1 MKKKQDPSPMEL
13 YNRSLMAMGEA
24 SQSMM
29 QDWFQ
34 NILDVSEGC
43 SETINTANEALQ
55 ESSKKGNSELDKLL
69 ATRIP
74 PQKALKAQQELLTG
88 YQALWMNTTE
98 ALLKNQNPTPLK
110 NTIPDRR
117 FKDPEWSENPIF
129 NFLKESYLLNAKWL
143 MSMTSSVEGADADL
157 AMKIDFYA
165 RQLID
170 AWSPSNFA
178 LTNPSVLREIN
189 ESKGENLARGFQNL
203 AQDMANSAGA
213 PSIRQTDMNFFEVG
227 QNIATSEG
235 SVIFQNE
242 IFQLIQYTP
251 KTAKV
256 FKRPLLII
264 PPWINKFY
272 VLDLQPENSFVGW
285 LTEKGYTVF
294 LISWVNPDESLR
306 NKGLSEYMQDG
317 ILQAID
323 AVETATGETE
333 VNAIGYCIGGTLLSI
348 TLGYL
353 AQKKIDKIKSA
364 TFLAAQIDFTEAGEL
379 RVFTDKQQIDL
390 IAAQVE
396 RQGYLDG
403 STMAWIFNMLRP
415 NDLIWSFVVNN
426 YLMGKQP
433 QAFDL
438 LYWNADSTRFPA
450 KMIIEYLRN
459 MYQENLLAQP
469 GAYSINDVPIDLSLV
484 KTPSFFQAT
493 KEDHIAPYSSVFK
506 AMNIFSGPKTFALA
520 GSGHIAGIVN
530 HPSKGKYQFWE
541 NNRRKRYTNA
551 DAWLEDAT
559 EVPGSWWPS
568 WHRWNAKNSGPK
580 VEARIPGS
588 GGLSVLEPA
597 PGSYVKVKS

>member
-13 YNRSLMAMGEA
+13 YTQSLTAVGETT
-24 SQSMM
+24 QSMIK
-29 QDWFQ
+29 DWFQ
-34 NILDVSEGC
+34 NILDASEGL
-43 SETINTANEALQ
+43 SETINTVNEALQ
-55 ESSKKGNSELDKLL
+55 ESSEKDNSDLDKLL

-74 PQKALKAQQELLTG
+74 PQKALKAQQELWAG
-88 YQALWMNTTE
+88 YQALWMSTTE
-98 ALLKNQNPTPLK
+98 ALLKNQNPAPLK

-129 NFLKESYLLNAKWL
+129 NFLKESYLLNARWL
-143 MSMTSSVEGADADL
+143 MSMTSSVEGVDADL

-227 QNIATSEG
+227 QNIAISEG
-235 SVIFQNE
+235 SVIFQND

-285 LTEKGYTVF
+285 LTDKGYTVF

-306 NKGLSEYMQDG
+306 DKGLSDYMQDG

-323 AVETATGETE
+323 AVETATGEKE

-353 AQKKIDKIKSA
+353 AQKKINKIKSA

-390 IAAQVE
+390 LAAQVE

-403 STMAWIFNMLRP
+403 SAMAWIFNMLRP
-415 NDLIWSFVVNN
+415 NDLIWSFVINN

-469 GAYSINDVPIDLSLV
+469 GAYSINGIPIDLSLV

-530 HPSKGKYQFWE
+530 HPSKEKYQFWE
-541 NNRRKRYTNA
+541 NNRRKRYLNA

-559 EVPGSWWPS
+559 EVPGSWWPR

-580 VEARIPGS
+580 VEARIPGT